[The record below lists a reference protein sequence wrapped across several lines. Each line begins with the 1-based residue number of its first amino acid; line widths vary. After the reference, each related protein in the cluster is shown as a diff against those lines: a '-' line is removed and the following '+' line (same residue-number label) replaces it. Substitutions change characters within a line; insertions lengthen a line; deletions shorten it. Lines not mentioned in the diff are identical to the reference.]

1 MINVGITGQSGFI
14 GTHLYNTLSIYKEEF
29 RLIPFK
35 DEFFLN
41 DRELN
46 VFVSSCDT
54 IVHLAAVNR
63 HADQDVIYLT
73 NIRLVKQLIE
83 ALEKTGSK
91 AHVLFSSS
99 TQEECDNLYGKSKR
113 EGRELFEGWARH
125 NNAGFTG
132 FIIPNVFGP
141 FGNPYY
147 NSVIATFSHQ
157 LTHNENPRIEIDT
170 ELNLIYINELVKTMI
185 TKIREKKE
193 RSVITEMQ
201 VPHTSVRKVSEILNI
216 LVRFDEEYR
225 KKGIIPE
232 FTNVFDIDLFNTYRS
247 FIDPKTYFPVK
258 NKTNIDPR
266 GMFTEILHMKSGGQV
281 SFSITVPD
289 ITRGNHYHM
298 RKIERFFVIKGE
310 AVIQL
315 RRIGTSEIFDFYLSG
330 KKPAYVDI
338 PVWYTHNLSNIGTED
353 LYTVFWINEFYNPR
367 DPDTFF
373 EKV

>member
-29 RLIPFK
+29 RVIPFK
-35 DEFFLN
+35 DEFFIN
-41 DRELN
+41 DNELN
-46 VFVSSCDT
+46 IFVSSCDT

-63 HADQDVIYLT
+63 HADQGVIYST
-73 NIRLVKQLIE
+73 NIRLIKQLIE
-83 ALEKTGSK
+83 ALETTGSK

-99 TQEECDNLYGKSKR
+99 TQVKRDNLYGKSKR

-125 NNAGFTG
+125 NNASFTG
-132 FIIPNVFGP
+132 LIIPNVFGP

-157 LTHNENPRIEIDT
+157 LTHNETPKIEIDV
-170 ELNLIYINELVKTMI
+170 ELNLIYINELVKSMI
-185 TKIREKKE
+185 TKIRENKE

-201 VPHTSVRKVSEILNI
+201 VPHTSVRKVSEILKI

-247 FIDPKTYFPVK
+247 FINPKTCFPVI
-258 NKTNIDPR
+258 NKTNIDKR
-266 GMFTEILHMKSGGQV
+266 GMFTEILHTKSGGQV
-281 SFSITVPD
+281 SFSTTVPN
-289 ITRGNHYHM
+289 ITRGNHFHT
-298 RKIERFFVIKGE
+298 RKIERFSVIKGE
-310 AVIQL
+310 AVIQM
-315 RRIGTSEIFDFYLSG
+315 RRVGCTEIFNFYLSG
-330 KKPAYVDI
+330 EEPAYVDMPI
-338 PVWYTHNLSNIGTED
+338 WYTHNITNTGTED
-353 LYTVFWINEFYNPR
+353 LYTVFWINEFYNPK